1 MIDATCE
8 VLVAHSSSF
17 RGSAGCSARSQ
28 VGAAASCLFYVAR
41 RFVPREDGVQQST
54 GQASSVRPSI
64 DFVAAT
70 NVNSN
75 NIVAADFA
83 EDRRAG
89 GAGAI

>member
-8 VLVAHSSSF
+8 VLVAHSSSL
-17 RGSAGCSARSQ
+17 RGMLDAVQDHRS
-28 VGAAASCLFYVAR
+28 VRRRAVSFYVAQ
-41 RFVPREDGVQQST
+41 RFVQREDGVQQST